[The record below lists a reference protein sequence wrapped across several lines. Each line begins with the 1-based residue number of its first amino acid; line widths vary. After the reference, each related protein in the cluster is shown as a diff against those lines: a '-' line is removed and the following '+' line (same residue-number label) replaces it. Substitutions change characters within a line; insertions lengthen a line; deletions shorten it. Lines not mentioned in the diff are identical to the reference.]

1 MTAYILA
8 TVVAVLGIAAI
19 VLAMRLRKA
28 LDEKKRYK
36 QYALKLR
43 NAEKSLKQHA
53 FFDPL
58 TGLANRLLLVDRFQL
73 SMQHAKRSRK
83 QFAVLM
89 IDLNKFKAIND
100 TYGHAAGDTV
110 LITVAQRL
118 VSAVRASDT
127 VARLGGD
134 EFALIIE
141 SVSERDQIATLGQ
154 KLVDL
159 LTEEVT
165 LDSGDV
171 VSVGASIGI
180 ALYPQDGTSIDEV
193 FRKAD
198 LALYSAKESGKNSWR
213 CYESR
218 LQSSAQEK
226 MLIKRGLR
234 EAIANPKVQERYQ
247 MLVDRINPNFGH
259 AEQIKKFALLPNT
272 WDAVKTDGSEAELTP
287 TLKLRRKVIAAR
299 YAREIDAMYA
309 DS

>member
-8 TVVAVLGIAAI
+8 TVAVVLGIAAAI
-19 VLAMRLRKA
+19 LAMRLQRA
-28 LDEKKRYK
+28 LDDKKRYK

-43 NAEKSLKQHA
+43 TAEKSLKQHA

-73 SMQHAKRSRK
+73 AMRHAKRSRR

-89 IDLNKFKAIND
+89 IDLNKFKGIND

-141 SVSERDQIATLGQ
+141 SVAERDQIDTLGQ

-159 LTEEVT
+159 LTEDVT
-165 LDSGDV
+165 LESGEV
-171 VSVGASIGI
+171 VSVGGSIGI
-180 ALYPQDGTSIDEV
+180 AWYPKDGENLKDILDV
-193 FRKAD
+193 AD
-198 LALYSAKESGKNSWR
+198 
-213 CYESR
+213 
-218 LQSSAQEK
+218 Q
-226 MLIKRGLR
+226 
-234 EAIANPKVQERYQ
+234 
-247 MLVDRINPNFGH
+247 
-259 AEQIKKFALLPNT
+259 
-272 WDAVKTDGSEAELTP
+272 
-287 TLKLRRKVIAAR
+287 
-299 YAREIDAMYA
+299 AMYFCKTSGIMPFA
-309 DS
+309 

>member
-8 TVVAVLGIAAI
+8 TVAVILAIAVVAQAI
-19 VLAMRLRKA
+19 WLRRALEDRKRL
-28 LDEKKRYK
+28 K
-36 QYALKLR
+36 QYVLKLR

-73 SMQHAKRSRK
+73 AMQHARRSRR

-89 IDLNKFKAIND
+89 VDLNKFKAIND

-110 LITVAQRL
+110 LTTVAQRL

-154 KLVDL
+154 KLVDM
-159 LTEEVT
+159 LTEDVT
-165 LDSGDV
+165 LNSGDV

-180 ALYPQDGTSIDEV
+180 AWYPKDGENLKDILDV
-193 FRKAD
+193 AD
-198 LALYSAKESGKNSWR
+198 
-213 CYESR
+213 
-218 LQSSAQEK
+218 Q
-226 MLIKRGLR
+226 
-234 EAIANPKVQERYQ
+234 
-247 MLVDRINPNFGH
+247 
-259 AEQIKKFALLPNT
+259 
-272 WDAVKTDGSEAELTP
+272 
-287 TLKLRRKVIAAR
+287 
-299 YAREIDAMYA
+299 AMYFCKTSGIMPFA
-309 DS
+309 